1 MGVQHGEVEQVF
13 RHRHFISSQ
22 SVTEFLSGPFVAVV
36 LCLGLC
42 NEVLLAEIRV
52 EYSFPSHMQL

>member
-13 RHRHFISSQ
+13 RHRHFILSQ

-36 LCLGLC
+36 FMPGTL
-42 NEVLLAEIRV
+42 
-52 EYSFPSHMQL
+52 Q

>member
-36 LCLGLC
+36 FMPGTL
-42 NEVLLAEIRV
+42 
-52 EYSFPSHMQL
+52 Q